1 MIMLEEIKKLQEEKD
16 KAYDE
21 FRKAYDQKCKEYNEK
36 LLELLPY
43 QDKCVK
49 ITDDTIY
56 CVPQY
61 IKVREIF
68 KHGDK
73 IVIRGYGF
81 AGEFTEYADAT
92 WFDWSCMTSY
102 DFEIYQV
109 EDKVKCIEIIGELE
123 FTDAFNELLN
133 KMKFNHLNTMI

>member
-16 KAYDE
+16 KAYIE
-21 FRKAYDQKCKEYNEK
+21 FRNAYDQKCKEYNEK

-43 QDKCVK
+43 QDKCIK
-49 ITDDTIY
+49 ITDDTVY

-68 KHGDK
+68 KHGDE

-81 AGEFTEYADAT
+81 AGEFTKYADAT
-92 WFDWSCMTSY
+92 WFEWSYMEEY
-102 DFEIYQV
+102 NFQIN
-109 EDKVKCIEIIGELE
+109 KVVSKIKCIEIIGESE
-123 FTDAFNELLN
+123 FTNAFNELLN
-133 KMKFNHLNTMI
+133 KMRFNHLNTMI